1 MEVMLLGE
9 INVRLWG
16 PQDTREEDLATAL
29 TCSGL
34 VGMTSHFV
42 PRRWYRGV
50 VIWM

>member
-1 MEVMLLGE
+1 MEEILLGDL
-9 INVRLWG
+9 NVRLRE

-29 TCSGL
+29 TGSGL